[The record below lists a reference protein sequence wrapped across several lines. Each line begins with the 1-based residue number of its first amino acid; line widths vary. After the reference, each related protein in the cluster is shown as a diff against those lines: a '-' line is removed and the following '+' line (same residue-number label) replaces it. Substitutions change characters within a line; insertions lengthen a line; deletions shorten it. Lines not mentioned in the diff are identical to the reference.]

1 MQAVERFGSIPIVE
15 TGIKS
20 AENVYSKL
28 KSSNSF
34 INWYC
39 EVAET
44 TVLAAM
50 DSARPVVRL
59 FDGPIKKIDEMMCK
73 SLDIVEQI
81 APSVYLP
88 PQMMYWNTKEY
99 VSDHVVR
106 PVLKRAGSVNSVKKL
121 GTAVLDNKVSNF
133 AADRLSGAINVAD
146 KYIDKYLPDS
156 TDETD
161 CKYLNKIIAII

>member
-1 MQAVERFGSIPIVE
+1 MCIAKHQQIKRQNSGFPRMQAVERFGSIPIIE

-28 KSSNSF
+28 KVCKLCFLSFFDKNVKFKKKLQGSNSF

-44 TVLAAM
+44 TVIAAM

-88 PQMMYWNTKEY
+88 PQM
-99 VSDHVVR
+99 
-106 PVLKRAGSVNSVKKL
+106 VNL
-121 GTAVLDNKVSNF
+121 IL
-133 AADRLSGAINVAD
+133 
-146 KYIDKYLPDS
+146 YIKFY
-156 TDETD
+156 
-161 CKYLNKIIAII
+161 K

>member
-1 MQAVERFGSIPIVE
+1 MGINKIIYIIIFKINVAKHQQIKRQNSGFPRMQAVERFGSIPIVE

-28 KSSNSF
+28 KGSNSF

-44 TVLAAM
+44 TVFAAM

-88 PQMMYWNTKEY
+88 PQM
-99 VSDHVVR
+99 V
-106 PVLKRAGSVNSVKKL
+106 
-121 GTAVLDNKVSNF
+121 
-133 AADRLSGAINVAD
+133 I
-146 KYIDKYLPDS
+146 
-156 TDETD
+156 
-161 CKYLNKIIAII
+161 